1 MQPRNRATMSGQL
14 VGEVIAAS
22 PTFQKRGLSERGFHA
37 LIATAEKCHTQT
49 RQGSVGWDHIRDCL
63 YGALRRTAQRA
74 VHDLLTAGVL
84 EIVKPGFGN
93 QYGRT
98 CAPIYQIAPLVDND
112 TWVAQSNKVDDDTQ
126 MSRSN
131 EVDDDKSK
139 VHDDKPGSGSRH
151 PGVVLDRPIDGGV
164 SPQPGTSP
172 DESQPSTDPP
182 LQKPFTEQQAA
193 DPEPPRHCPRHM
205 PDGTDDNC
213 GGCGIARRQHDAWK
227 RRTVERL
234 TALLDTIARQI
245 DACDDCD
252 RAGQLVYGPAFTPCP
267 KHPNFRQPHIAA
279 MRAKR
284 NALREDP
291 PHDNRT
297 TPRTRSTAR
306 LGRTHLRR
314 RRPQPRQ
321 HRHPTVSA
329 RCLRHSQTGLRFD
342 DKTRRSARRRK
353 CHAPMRAVRRS
364 AVCAHRCRR
373 GRRWARLRRH
383 SECGWRTVDTRGDRP
398 VVTFWD
404 DSVRLRLR
412 NACRDRQRAHRDE
425 CTCAGNGRCN
435 S

>member
-1 MQPRNRATMSGQL
+1 MSGQL

-37 LIATAEKCHTQT
+37 LIAIAEKCHTQT
-49 RQGSVGWDHIRDCL
+49 RQGSVRWDHIRDCL
-63 YGALRRTAQRA
+63 YGASRRTAQRA
-74 VHDLLTAGVL
+74 VHHLLTAGVL
-84 EIVKPGFGN
+84 EIVNPGFGN

-112 TWVAQSNKVDDDTQ
+112 TYLAQSNKMD
-126 MSRSN
+126 
-131 EVDDDKSK
+131 
-139 VHDDKPGSGSRH
+139 DDKPGSGSRH
-151 PGVVLDRPIDGGV
+151 PGVVLDGPIDGPIDGGRHRRR
-164 SPQPGTSP
+164 SP
-172 DESQPSTDPP
+172 DESQPSTDPRPKTLHRTTSRRSRTTAP
-182 LQKPFTEQQAA
+182 LPT
-193 DPEPPRHCPRHM
+193 PH

-227 RRTVERL
+227 RKPSNDSPHYSTPSLDRSTPATTATEPANSSTAPHSPRARNTPTSGNPTSPPCAPSATHSGRTS
-234 TALLDTIARQI
+234 
-245 DACDDCD
+245 
-252 RAGQLVYGPAFTPCP
+252 
-267 KHPNFRQPHIAA
+267 
-279 MRAKR
+279 
-284 NALREDP
+284 

-314 RRPQPRQ
+314 RRPQARQ
-321 HRHPTVSA
+321 HRHPRVSA

>member
-1 MQPRNRATMSGQL
+1 MTTNLVVDHDTQVSYLTVLLMVLLTGGVTAAGHQTSRNRQ
-14 VGEVIAAS
+14 
-22 PTFQKRGLSERGFHA
+22 
-37 LIATAEKCHTQT
+37 QT
-49 RQGSVGWDHIRDCL
+49 
-63 YGALRRTAQRA
+63 
-74 VHDLLTAGVL
+74 
-84 EIVKPGFGN
+84 P
-93 QYGRT
+93 
-98 CAPIYQIAPLVDND
+98 AP
-112 TWVAQSNKVDDDTQ
+112 
-126 MSRSN
+126 
-131 EVDDDKSK
+131 
-139 VHDDKPGSGSRH
+139 
-151 PGVVLDRPIDGGV
+151 
-164 SPQPGTSP
+164 
-172 DESQPSTDPP
+172 
-182 LQKPFTEQQAA
+182 KPFTEQQAA
-193 DPEPPRHCPRHM
+193 DPEPPRHCPRHI
-205 PDGTDDNC
+205 PTAQTTTAAAAASHAASTTPGREEPSNDSPHYSTPSLDRSTPATTATEPANSSTAPHSPH
-213 GGCGIARRQHDAWK
+213 ARNTPTSGNPTSPPCAPSATHSG
-227 RRTVERL
+227 RTS
-234 TALLDTIARQI
+234 
-245 DACDDCD
+245 
-252 RAGQLVYGPAFTPCP
+252 
-267 KHPNFRQPHIAA
+267 
-279 MRAKR
+279 
-284 NALREDP
+284 

-297 TPRTRSTAR
+297 TPRTRSTAP

-398 VVTFWD
+398 VVTISD